1 MTYQDSQSPGT
12 PFISPLTVPYT
23 PTMRRKPGTIL
34 PIERELLDA
43 AANLWAGGIEEF
55 HGFLVAHEMRDR
67 TGARDLIAYGNL
79 YRILERMEKA
89 GLLESQWED
98 PLQAAEA
105 RRPRRRLYRLTAL
118 GQAATKTLVVETTL
132 TPRLLEA

>member
-1 MTYQDSQSPGT
+1 
-12 PFISPLTVPYT
+12 
-23 PTMRRKPGTIL
+23 MRG
-34 PIERELLDA
+34 E
-43 AANLWAGGIEEF
+43 EEF

-89 GLLESQWED
+89 GLLESRWED
-98 PLQAAEA
+98 PLAAADA

-118 GQAATKTLVVETTL
+118 GASAAKDTAEAAPTS
-132 TPRLLEA
+132 PRLAGA